1 MKLLL
6 IISLLIPSL
15 SWSSEFKT
23 TREEFL
29 EKLDEIKK
37 ENNKKLT
44 FEEFKNHKDE
54 KIVDENFEKRN
65 IWMAKCY
72 LDARK
77 DAEVASNY
85 DALFVKDV
93 CRTLGYEKFPNPNK

>member
-6 IISLLIPSL
+6 IIVLLIPSL
-15 SWSSEFKT
+15 SWSSESKSL
-23 TREEFL
+23 REEFL

-44 FEEFKNHKDE
+44 FEEFKNYKDE
-54 KIVDENFEKRN
+54 KTVDENFEKRN

-93 CRTLGYEKFPNPNK
+93 CRTLGHEKYPKIDK